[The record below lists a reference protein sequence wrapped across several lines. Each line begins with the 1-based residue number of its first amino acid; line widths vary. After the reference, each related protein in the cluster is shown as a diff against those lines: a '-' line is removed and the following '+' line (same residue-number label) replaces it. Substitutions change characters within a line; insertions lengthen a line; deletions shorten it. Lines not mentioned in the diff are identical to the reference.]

1 MTKSTKHDGIWYS
14 LYAVLVLSFVAILYL
29 SQQISVTISVA
40 IGIEVVIASIVMAFA
55 TYALAKRYH

>member
-1 MTKSTKHDGIWYS
+1 MTKSTKHDSIWYS

-40 IGIEVVIASIVMAFA
+40 IGVEVVIASVVMAFA